1 MGQRELLLLLM
12 FLLGAI
18 ALDQGVGQTLQAL
31 HHRLDG
37 RIANGDVKVQAV
49 ATLPEVD
56 LLVFGD
62 SRIRGGVDPE
72 VVQAQTGMATYNA
85 AFDGRGTLFARG
97 LQAIRLARGR
107 KDRCYALS
115 VEVIDLYEPRLLRQ
129 TPLLP
134 YLSESP
140 VILELAGAADPWAPV
155 KAWSLSW
162 RYNSLLPEIVRRTL
176 IPTRDLAPSG
186 FRPNHVK
193 WDLRRLPP
201 HSPLGAFTDGS
212 SVPQRVD
219 PLAEHTLTEFVR
231 DAREAGVRVVLFT
244 SPMHRN
250 QQLPLQPGELEPVRK
265 LARDWLSEFARQEGI
280 PYLAL
285 DEENLPDLRGP
296 ELYTDQMHLN
306 AQGAARFSERFADA
320 ALAACAR

>member
-1 MGQRELLLLLM
+1 MGQRELLVLLL
-12 FLLGAI
+12 FLLGAV
-18 ALDQGVGQTLQAL
+18 ALDQGVGRTLQAL

-56 LLVFGD
+56 LLIFGD
-62 SRIRGGVDPE
+62 SRIRGGVDPA
-72 VVQAQTGMATYNA
+72 VITAKTGMTAYNA

-97 LQAIRLARGR
+97 LQAIRLSRGQR
-107 KDRCYALS
+107 DRCYALS

-140 VILELAGAADPWAPV
+140 VILELATAADPWAPV

-162 RYNSLLPEIVRRTL
+162 RYNSLMPEIARRTL
-176 IPTRDLAPSG
+176 IPTRDIAENG
-186 FRPNHVK
+186 HRPNHVK

-201 HSPLGAFTDGS
+201 HSPLGAYTDGV
-212 SVPQRVD
+212 SVPADVD
-219 PLAEHTLTEFVR
+219 PLGEKVLTDFVR

-250 QQLPLQPGELEPVRK
+250 QQLPLAPGELEPVRK
-265 LARDWLSEFARQEGI
+265 IARDWLSEFARQEGI

-285 DEENLPDLRGP
+285 DEEMLPEMRGP
-296 ELYTDQMHLN
+296 ELYTDQMHVN
-306 AQGAARFSERFADA
+306 AQGAARFSEAF
-320 ALAACAR
+320 ALAAQAACAE